1 MLSPTE
7 FRKAIYLDFEGEG
20 KKRDGSVPRPH
31 MAGLFRPNQTGKSG
45 KYTCVF
51 FDQRWKPAS
60 NGISSAQCVAFN
72 EYFAELLVELEQKDS
87 YLVYWTVHEDMI
99 LEKHLTST
107 IYDGLAPRLFNLHP
121 TARKY
126 ANRRRIFGIH
136 ESAKKRSLE
145 DFFAAMYNKRNPY
158 PPFPLGAA
166 EACRRIAAACASHK
180 RWRHF
185 SDKQKC
191 YVKDL
196 IEYNKGDCCST
207 WLIAKRLGNAYFK
220 TSR

>member
-99 LEKHLTST
+99 LEKYLTST

-121 TARKY
+121 PAKKY
-126 ANRRRIFGIH
+126 ANHRRIFGVD
-136 ESAKKRSLE
+136 ESAKKRPLE
-145 DFFAAMYNKRNPY
+145 DFFAAIY
-158 PPFPLGAA
+158 PTANRRPQFPLGAA
-166 EACRRIAAACASHK
+166 AACRRIDRACSNHK
-180 RWRHF
+180 KWRHF
-185 SDKQKC
+185 SDKKKC

-196 IEYNKGDCCST
+196 IAYNKGDCSST

-220 TSR
+220 TSS